1 MPSISIPT
9 GIAIAGAGALGAAGS
24 VASGII
30 GSNAA
35 TSAAKTQANAAEQGQ
50 AIQQQEFSN
59 IEQMLGPF
67 VGEGQSAI
75 GTLATLTGAQPGGN
89 PLTAPLTAPFQ
100 PTMAQLEATPGY
112 QFTLGQGLK
121 AVQNSFAAQGLG
133 TSGAAL
139 KGATNYAEG
148 LAGTT
153 YQQQFQ
159 NYLAQNQQ
167 IYNQLAGVA
176 TLGENAAAQT
186 GTTGS
191 AITSNITNLLT
202 GGAAATAAGT
212 VGSANAISGA
222 AAGIGNTSSN
232 TALMLALNNAG
243 LFGGGQNVAG
253 ATSPALTNMLNS
265 QTSTGFGGV

>member
-1 MPSISIPT
+1 MPSISVPA
-9 GIAIAGAGALGAAGS
+9 AIAVGAGVSG
-24 VASGII
+24 VASLASGVI

-35 TSAAKTQANAAEQGQ
+35 QSAAQTQANAAEQGQ
-50 AIQQQEFSN
+50 QIQQSEFQQ
-59 IEQMLGPF
+59 IEQLLAPF

-100 PTMAQLEATPGY
+100 PTMTQLEQTPGY

-133 TSGAAL
+133 TSGAAV
-139 KGATNYAEG
+139 KGAANYAEG

-222 AAGIGNTSSN
+222 VAGIGNAGSN
-232 TALMLALNNAG
+232 SALMLALNNAG
-243 LFGGGQNVAG
+243 LFGGSSGG
-253 ATSPALTNMLNS
+253 SGSMSPALSNMLNS
-265 QTSTGFGGV
+265 QTSTGYGGV